1 MMIIIQPTR
10 LLWWRFNMKVK
21 PKEVLLNLPT
31 VIMFGDYHEIPNFA
45 SNINQVLHGKVKVK
59 YEELG
64 QLAGQYVGLFY
75 LQRNDEFD
83 DLRMSFRQMIERE
96 EMKNSE
102 PVKYNHNTS
111 TPPNSKFSDPKLTG
125 KWEDPATC
133 NHSWVLDGH
142 NAGEPICSK
151 CLARE

>member
-1 MMIIIQPTR
+1 
-10 LLWWRFNMKVK
+10 MKVK

-75 LQRNDEFD
+75 LQRNDEFEE
-83 DLRMSFRQMIERE
+83 LRESFKQMIEKE
-96 EMKNSE
+96 EI
-102 PVKYNHNTS
+102 VKYNS
-111 TPPNSKFSDPKLTG
+111 TQVKNVDENRSVEKKEYCRQVPECTCGCRDPYG
-125 KWEDPATC
+125 D
-133 NHSWVLDGH
+133 WV
-142 NAGEPICSK
+142 P
-151 CLARE
+151 

>member
-1 MMIIIQPTR
+1 
-10 LLWWRFNMKVK
+10 MKVK
-21 PKEVLLNLPT
+21 PKDVLLNLPT

-64 QLAGQYVGLFY
+64 MLAGQYVGLFY

-83 DLRMSFRQMIERE
+83 DLRDTFKQMIERE
-96 EMKNSE
+96 EMKPQE
-102 PVKYNHNTS
+102 PPT
-111 TPPNSKFSDPKLTG
+111 DPKLTG
-125 KWEDPATC
+125 KWEDPKTC
-133 NHSWVLDGH
+133 KHSWVLDGH
-142 NAGEPICSK
+142 NAGDPICSK